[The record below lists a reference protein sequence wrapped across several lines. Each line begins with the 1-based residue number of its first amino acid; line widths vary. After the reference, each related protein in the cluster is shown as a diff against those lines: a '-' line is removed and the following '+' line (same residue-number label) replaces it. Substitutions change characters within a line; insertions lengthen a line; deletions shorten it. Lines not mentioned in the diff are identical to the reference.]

1 MSKIHLIATYLFLS
15 QKFITYTK
23 FEYVLDYS
31 TPTHLGG
38 YFSFYFYWLCITKQS
53 QFKIKKEFFSWS

>member
-1 MSKIHLIATYLFLS
+1 MTKIHLIATYLFLS

-23 FEYVLDYS
+23 FESVLGYS

-38 YFSFYFYWLCITKQS
+38 
-53 QFKIKKEFFSWS
+53 